1 MGLRS
6 RVGSCLRSLLR
17 KPQIESQLDEEVRA
31 YVEIV
36 TDERIAAGMPAEEAR
51 RSALADFGGLEQVKQ
66 AVRDHRTGIGWIYWA
81 TTCAMDFASCAAI
94 RDLR

>member
-1 MGLRS
+1 MSLFIRFRSGLRN
-6 RVGSCLRSLLR
+6 LLR

-51 RSALADFGGLEQVKQ
+51 RSALADFGGVEQGDVLPFG
-66 AVRDHRTGIGWIYWA
+66 RLCPLPR
-81 TTCAMDFASCAAI
+81 SE
-94 RDLR
+94 